1 MSHPI
6 PLGRQEVNMSVY
18 TKVAAHEA
26 CLQDGVVRLHTGV
39 GGKLGLRRTPG
50 VVTRIDEDGTLQ
62 LDISVIV
69 RYGSDLRRVGPAIQ
83 EAVLGAIRRL
93 SDQPVGQINV
103 YMADIEFTRSSPKE
117 PEGSTSQ

>member
-1 MSHPI
+1 
-6 PLGRQEVNMSVY
+6 MSVY

-26 CLQDGVVRLHTGV
+26 CLQDGVIRLHTGI
-39 GGKLGLRRTPG
+39 GGRLGLSRTPG
-50 VVTRIDEDGTLQ
+50 VVTRIDEDGALQ

-83 EAVLGAIRRL
+83 EAVLDAIRRL

-103 YMADIEFTRSSPKE
+103 YMADIEFTRNSHNQ
-117 PEGSTSQ
+117 PEGGMSQ